1 MEENLKNG
9 VIIMPKAIV
18 DLVEKAEKTSADCK
32 AIYDYLVAYK
42 EAKKTFEMRKGDKV
56 AFITKV
62 EYLSDEVKTELFSVT
77 EDEFEEAPSVESI
90 VEELADK
97 QDKLTAGDGITISND
112 DVISVDG
119 DLVPAV
125 SGDDKDKYLH
135 TNASTGDL
143 EWTEVSA
150 GGGNFVEVT
159 YSSSMT
165 ITELATALGLTLNSN
180 TNGAR
185 TFILIQY
192 NSKELCRFEYQ
203 YYGSFSAKFV
213 QYTHDVNEELVTFS
227 MAKISDPSTTLN
239 SLNFKSYFAMPP
251 IIDLGATKTY
261 VMKCVNR
268 SLQWVEEQA

>member
-56 AFITKV
+56 SFITKV
-62 EYLSDEVKTELFSVT
+62 EYLSDEVKTELFSVK

-90 VEELADK
+90 AEELADK
-97 QDKLTAGDGITISND
+97 QDKLTAGDGIEIAD

-119 DLVPAV
+119 TFVPVV

-143 EWTEVSA
+143 EWAEVSS
-150 GGGNFVEVT
+150 GGGT
-159 YSSSMT
+159 TLYKHIIDIGSSKT
-165 ITELATALGLTLNSN
+165 ITMITNSSVVLDTIYTVASASKIGLPVLSGSAVPSNVILSLDYNGTGFAIAIIN
-180 TNGAR
+180 TNTGDFDN
-185 TFILIQY
+185 T
-192 NSKELCRFEYQ
+192 
-203 YYGSFSAKFV
+203 
-213 QYTHDVNEELVTFS
+213 
-227 MAKISDPSTTLN
+227 
-239 SLNFKSYFAMPP
+239 
-251 IIDLGATKTY
+251 TY
-261 VMKCVNR
+261 VMTLVN
-268 SLQWVEEQA
+268 SDTVTAL